1 MAMPLDLTRRK
12 VTGKP
17 VPVLDPVAVSSALN
31 GNSAV
36 FVSSGGALV
45 SGLGGL
51 RSRLTWLD
59 RGGASHPI
67 TPDVRAFSS
76 PRLSPDGRRIAVLIG
91 DGSKLDVWIYDI
103 GTATL
108 SRLTSA
114 GTITAFGWTRD
125 GERIVYSAPGTG
137 SKDAIWAQAV
147 GGATA
152 PEMLVE
158 VPTLSPVADLAPDGR
173 SLLLQSI
180 VNTVW
185 TVQRVSLDSSHVFRP
200 YSATSP
206 QNLGPR
212 FSPDGRW
219 AAVSTNESGR
229 FEVYVRSYPEPNVKV
244 QVSVGGGQG
253 PVWSADG
260 TRLYYVSG
268 SAVIEAKLATSP
280 GFRVISR
287 HTAFS
292 NVVNG
297 ITGFGQANFDITRDG
312 SRIVIPSTESA
323 NYPLVVVPNWRTELH
338 QRLAA
343 GR

>member
-1 MAMPLDLTRRK
+1 
-12 VTGKP
+12 
-17 VPVLDPVAVSSALN
+17 
-31 GNSAV
+31 V

-45 SGLGGL
+45 SGLEGL

-76 PRLSPDGRRIAVLIG
+76 ARLSPDGRRIAVLIG

-103 GTATL
+103 ATGTL

-114 GTITAFGWTRD
+114 GTITSFGWSRD

-158 VPTLSPVADLAPDGR
+158 VPNLSPVADLAPDGR

-185 TVQRVSLDSSHVFRP
+185 TVQRVSLDSSRVFRP

-206 QNLGPR
+206 QDLGPR

-280 GFRVISR
+280 GLRVTSR
-287 HTAFS
+287 DTAFS

-297 ITGFGQANFDITRDG
+297 LTGFAQANFDVTRDG

-338 QRLAA
+338 QRLA
-343 GR
+343 GSR